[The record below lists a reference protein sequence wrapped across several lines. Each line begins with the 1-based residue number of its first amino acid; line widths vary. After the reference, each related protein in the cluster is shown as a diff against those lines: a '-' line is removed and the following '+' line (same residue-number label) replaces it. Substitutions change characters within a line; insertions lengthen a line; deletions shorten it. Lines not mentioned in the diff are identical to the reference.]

1 MKTMKAKRWTMEIG
15 LDETVEV
22 VRMVGVHP
30 QFQFK
35 VLHHE
40 HDARRH
46 EIMHERKVG
55 YAASL
60 SKAFRMA
67 REHVRR
73 VRGW

>member
-22 VRMVGVHP
+22 VRMLGVHP

-40 HDARRH
+40 HDACDPSVMVERRIGH
-46 EIMHERKVG
+46 
-55 YAASL
+55 AASL

-67 REHVRR
+67 RDHVRR